1 MDNKFDHSALGRA
14 RVQDTPEL
22 EAYYKEL
29 EALGAGALW

>member
-1 MDNKFDHSALGRA
+1 METKHDDSVLGRA

-29 EALGAGALW
+29 RK